1 MRPPT
6 LSPSEPPVAETKESP
21 RPFDQGLPLVD
32 RWADTVSISKFNST
46 GFESSTGA
54 RGRNGPFGS
63 APPAFRADPRGMVA
77 GHPTNAR
84 MTGEP
89 KAISCRQIMVFSGT
103 AEGFLDPDAEAKSLK
118 NRDGGAVSEIVGQV
132 FSCLGRLRRQIWC
145 QASVRSL
152 RTRRRTPAGNGGV
165 KRGVTRMANRPSLI
179 GLGMR
184 QENGGCAP
192 HEMCH
197 ALRVHR
203 PSTNSMANAA
213 RPNRR
218 RRIQRSF
225 AASGHAH

>member
-1 MRPPT
+1 VGGHRLDFEVQFDGVRKQHGCSRTQRTVWQRAACLSGRPP
-6 LSPSEPPVAETKESP
+6 
-21 RPFDQGLPLVD
+21 
-32 RWADTVSISKFNST
+32 
-46 GFESSTGA
+46 
-54 RGRNGPFGS
+54 RNGS
-63 APPAFRADPRGMVA
+63 RAPHEREDDR
-77 GHPTNAR
+77 R
-84 MTGEP
+84 
-89 KAISCRQIMVFSGT
+89 
-103 AEGFLDPDAEAKSLK
+103 AEGNKLPPNHGFFRHGRRFLDPDAEAKSLK

-179 GLGMR
+179 RLGMR